1 MYIEENFQPVWGSG
15 GELGIELPEEVYRI
29 GDVRLKSRNP
39 KYSTGY
45 GGDIGR
51 QWTQVEI
58 LTPKQFNSIVY
69 NPKPL
74 IRPTFDRPIG
84 YLGKAINSKLVQT
97 SPTDIYK
104 PTPNARSLFIAY
116 DMKLAES
123 MYGGVEVVWVGQ
135 RRDNSLPE
143 WPLEA
148 TRLSMDY
155 IKKPTTAR
163 WDYNVINEKA
173 LYNPSTSVHF
183 ELHDSE
189 EVELVNKILSLAGI
203 VVRTP
208 ELYQAAVAED
218 NKNITQEK
226 Q

>member
-1 MYIEENFQPVWGSG
+1 VGN
-15 GELGIELPEEVYRI
+15 
-29 GDVRLKSRNP
+29 VRLKSKDPRD
-39 KYSTGY
+39 G
-45 GGDIGR
+45 IGR
-51 QWTQVEI
+51 QWAQVEI

-74 IRPTFDRPIG
+74 IRPTPDRPIAYYSKDG
-84 YLGKAINSKLVQT
+84 LGNT
-97 SPTDIYK
+97 R
-104 PTPNARSLFIAY
+104 NLFIAY
-116 DMKLAES
+116 DMKLAED
-123 MYGGVEVVWVGQ
+123 MYGGLEVVWFGDTS
-135 RRDNSLPE
+135 DNTAQ
-143 WPLEA
+143 WPVTK
-148 TRLSMDY
+148 TRLAMDY